1 MPEPEITGNPKSTER
16 SRAENSVRPSKKP
29 RKEGST
35 QDAVGQAPPAQ
46 SSPKPV
52 HTVPEE
58 VQRRFVQIRNRYY
71 FPDGARA
78 FIDRGT
84 RLTTGSENTEVIR
97 SLVQI
102 AEARG
107 WSEITVRGTERF
119 RKEAWAAAQMVGIEV
134 RGYRPTE
141 FERTRV
147 VRAMGRQGPGPA
159 QDSITE
165 GARPADP
172 ERHETRARDNRD
184 RLLTG
189 KLVDHGRTTYHNDPH
204 APMSYFVK
212 LETSRGDRTVWG
224 VDLER
229 AFKESLTKPEAGDEV
244 GLRSVRQ
251 DPVKV
256 RTQDRDEAGE
266 ITERNLETHRNRWI
280 IEKRSFFE
288 ERAAAARTVRDPSVD
303 PKKAVKQHPEFAGTY
318 LQVRAAE
325 LAAKQMRDPQ
335 DRELFVAKVRAAL
348 ADGIARGEP
357 LPAVRLRERATLR
370 TSRTPGRE
378 PAPVRS

>member
-1 MPEPEITGNPKSTER
+1 MPEPETVRNAASPES
-16 SRAENSVRPSKKP
+16 SRAENSVRPSKKL
-29 RKEGST
+29 RKEGIA
-35 QDAVGQAPPAQ
+35 QDAAAQPPPGRSAA
-46 SSPKPV
+46 KPA
-52 HTVPEE
+52 HSVPEE
-58 VQRRFVQIRNRYY
+58 VQRRFVQIKNRYY

-78 FIDRGT
+78 FTDRGT

-97 SLVQI
+97 SLVRI

-119 RKEAWAAAQMVGIEV
+119 RKEAWAAAQRVGIDV
-134 RGYRPTE
+134 RGYRPTD

-147 VRAMGRQGPGPA
+147 VRAMGRQGPGPV
-159 QDSITE
+159 QDSITD
-165 GARPADP
+165 GARPAAP
-172 ERHETRARDNRD
+172 ERPETRARDNRD
-184 RLLTG
+184 GLLTG
-189 KLVDHGRTTYHNDPH
+189 KLVDHGRATYHNDPH

-229 AFKESLTKPEAGDEV
+229 AFKEALTKPEAGDEV

-266 ITERNLETHRNRWI
+266 ITEHDLETHRNRWI

-288 ERAAAARTVRDPSVD
+288 ERAAAARTVRDTSVD
-303 PKKAVKQHPEFAGTY
+303 PKKAVKQHPELAGIY

-357 LPAVRLRERATLR
+357 LPAVRLRERATQR

>member
-1 MPEPEITGNPKSTER
+1 
-16 SRAENSVRPSKKP
+16 
-29 RKEGST
+29 
-35 QDAVGQAPPAQ
+35 
-46 SSPKPV
+46 
-52 HTVPEE
+52 
-58 VQRRFVQIRNRYY
+58 
-71 FPDGARA
+71 
-78 FIDRGT
+78 
-84 RLTTGSENTEVIR
+84 
-97 SLVQI
+97 
-102 AEARG
+102 
-107 WSEITVRGTERF
+107 
-119 RKEAWAAAQMVGIEV
+119 
-134 RGYRPTE
+134 
-141 FERTRV
+141 
-147 VRAMGRQGPGPA
+147 MGRQGPGPV

-165 GARPADP
+165 GARPAAP
-172 ERHETRARDNRD
+172 ERHETRGRDNRD
-184 RLLTG
+184 GLLTG
-189 KLVDHGRTTYHNDPH
+189 KLVDHGRATYHNHPH

-288 ERAAAARTVRDPSVD
+288 ERAAAARTVRDTSVD
-303 PKKAVKQHPEFAGTY
+303 PKKAVKQHPELAGTY

-335 DRELFVAKVRAAL
+335 DRKLFVAKVRAAL

-357 LPAVRLRERATLR
+357 LPAVRLRERATQR